1 MQPLKLRAKSSQYL
15 SEFAINL
22 FNFHSMP
29 SIAIAGV
36 VVALWVGDVG
46 QGEEMNRSPKG
57 ELFVKITCGSNEIV
71 STSLEATQLQLNNFK
86 YISFGKCRRGI

>member
-36 VVALWVGDVG
+36 VIALWVGDVG
-46 QGEEMNRSPKG
+46 QGEEMVTKG
-57 ELFVKITCGSNEIV
+57 RVIRENYLWK
-71 STSLEATQLQLNNFK
+71 Q
-86 YISFGKCRRGI
+86 